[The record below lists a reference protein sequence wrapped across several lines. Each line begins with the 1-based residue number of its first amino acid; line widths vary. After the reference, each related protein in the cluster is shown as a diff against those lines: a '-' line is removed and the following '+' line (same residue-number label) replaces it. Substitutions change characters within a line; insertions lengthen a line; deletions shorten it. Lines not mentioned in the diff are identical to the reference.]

1 MAGCFI
7 SYRPISYNTSRSMP
21 PRKTRIKDI
30 ARLAGVSIGTVDRV
44 LHDRGEVSEKTKEKV
59 KALLKQTSYS
69 PNIMAQVLKSKRS
82 YHLVSLLP
90 EPTAINSYWQKHPS
104 GMAKALQ
111 ELDLFPLTLSE
122 VNFDMECEIDFQN
135 KTKTVIDMNPDGVLL
150 APIFK
155 SESIVFCKKLIKQ
168 KIPFVFID
176 GFIENTD
183 FLAYI
188 GEDVFRSGKVA
199 GQLIDLVT
207 SEKKDILV
215 VNIARNIQNVQHLR
229 DRTEGFMSYFENPCR
244 NKGKK
249 ININVPE
256 PDPVSIKIAMD
267 KVLEKHPE
275 IGSIFISG
283 SKSYLLARYLQER
296 GLSTSI
302 NLIGYDLIETN
313 VDFLKSGI
321 TRFLIGQRPEEQT
334 YKGIKK
340 LFEYISINKIPDKFE
355 YLPIDIVTSENVDFF
370 I

>member
-1 MAGCFI
+1 
-7 SYRPISYNTSRSMP
+7 MP

-44 LHDRGEVSEKTKEKV
+44 LHDRGEVAEKTKERV
-59 KALLKQTSYS
+59 KSFLKQTSYS
-69 PNIMAQVLKSKRS
+69 PNIMAQVLKSKKS

-135 KTKTVIDMNPDGVLL
+135 KTKTVMDLQPDGVLL

-155 SESIVFCKKLIKQ
+155 SESIVFCEKLIKQ

-176 GFIENTD
+176 GYIENTD

-188 GEDVFRSGKVA
+188 GENVFQSGKVA

-207 SEKKDILV
+207 GENKDILV
-215 VNIARNIQNVQHLR
+215 VNIARNIQNVQHLS
-229 DRTEGFMSYFENPCR
+229 DRAQGFMSYFENPCR

-256 PDPVSIKIAMD
+256 PDPASVKTAMD
-267 KVLEKHPE
+267 DVLARYPQ

-283 SKSYLLARYLQER
+283 SKSYLIARYLHDK
-296 GLSTSI
+296 GLASSI

-340 LFEYISINKIPDKFE
+340 LFEYLSINKVPEKFE

-370 I
+370 L